1 MQYAKLIG
9 NKLSYAPRIFIN
21 ADNSILSRP
30 THKDYLARGYKELL
44 PPTMPTEEPPKGK
57 HWTTNGYEESNTTI
71 TYKWVLAD
79 NPPRTFSKMKAVL
92 ALTEMGVWQAV
103 KSWIDANNLTDVF
116 LAAQAF
122 REDDPFFKKGL
133 AALKEQ
139 LKLTDEQIESLLAN
153 CVGEG

>member
-1 MQYAKLIG
+1 MTYGELVEGKLE
-9 NKLSYAPRIFIN
+9 LAPNTFKTEN
-21 ADNSILSRP
+21 GVLTRP
-30 THKDYLARGYKELL
+30 SHLDYKARKYKPVLHTKPHKDAPKGLQWVQRGYVE
-44 PPTMPTEEPPKGK
+44 TANDIRT
-57 HWTTNGYEESNTTI
+57 
-71 TYKWVLAD
+71 KWVLAKL
-79 NPPRTFSKMKAVL
+79 PPRVFSKMKAVL
-92 ALTEMGVWQAV
+92 ALKELGVWEQV
-103 KSWIDANNLTDVF
+103 KSWIDGAGLTDVF

>member
-1 MQYAKLIG
+1 MIHAKLVDG
-9 NKLSYAPRIFIN
+9 KLELAPLVFVN
-21 ADNSILSRP
+21 ADGSVLSRP
-30 THKDYLARGYKELL
+30 TALDYKARRYKELL
-44 PPTMPTEEPPKGK
+44 PPTIPTDEPPRGK
-57 HWTTNGYEESNTTI
+57 HWTTNGYEESDATI

-79 NPPRTFSKMKAVL
+79 NPPRVFSKMKVVL

-103 KSWIDANNLTDVF
+103 KEWIEANNLTDVF
-116 LAAQAF
+116 LACQAF

-153 CVGEG
+153 CVGEA